1 MEQLWAPWRLAY
13 VQEAG
18 AAEGCVFC
26 REAAGELG
34 EASLV
39 VHRGERAFVLL
50 NKFPYSSG
58 HLMVAPVR
66 HIPALGDLDEDES
79 AEIHA
84 LTVQAVA
91 TLRTAYAP
99 EGFNVGWNLG
109 DGGGRIHLGPP
120 ARARRAALGRRHE
133 LHARARRHQGAAR
146 APRSHPCST
155 HGALGERDPRARRE
169 SQRPPAA
176 RRGTRARARP
186 GRALHRL
193 PRQRHRASQR
203 HGAAGQAWP
212 GRGGR
217 SGRGDSRT
225 APRPRSRRQRVG
237 ARRVVDACRPRSS
250 SSPSLGILPD
260 EDEPVAIGMVLT
272 ARRRDAA
279 SRPEPPRVGWSRSTS
294 S

>member
-18 AAEGCVFC
+18 AAEACVFC

-34 EASLV
+34 EESLV

-91 TLRTAYAP
+91 TLQTAYGP

-109 DGGGRIHLGPP
+109 TVAGGSISGCC
-120 ARARRAALGRRHE
+120 ARRCTRR
-133 LHARARRHQGAAR
+133 
-146 APRSHPCST
+146 P
-155 HGALGERDPRARRE
+155 
-169 SQRPPAA
+169 RPP
-176 RRGTRARARP
+176 P
-186 GRALHRL
+186 
-193 PRQRHRASQR
+193 
-203 HGAAGQAWP
+203 W
-212 GRGGR
+212 
-217 SGRGDSRT
+217 
-225 APRPRSRRQRVG
+225 
-237 ARRVVDACRPRSS
+237 
-250 SSPSLGILPD
+250 
-260 EDEPVAIGMVLT
+260 
-272 ARRRDAA
+272 RRRSCPDRG
-279 SRPEPPRVGWSRSTS
+279 SRWSG
-294 S
+294 